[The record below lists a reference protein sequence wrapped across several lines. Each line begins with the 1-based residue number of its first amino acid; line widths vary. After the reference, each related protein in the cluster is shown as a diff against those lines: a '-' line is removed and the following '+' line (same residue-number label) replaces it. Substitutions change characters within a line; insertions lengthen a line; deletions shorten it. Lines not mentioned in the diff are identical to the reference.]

1 MTYTFDT
8 NVVSD
13 LHKDAFGFRPGY
25 SFWVEWDGC
34 DDDGKQK
41 IWNYL
46 LESLKESIEE
56 NRLAE
61 EAAIKRFEEL
71 VTNTIAAGALNRK
84 HALLSIMDASD
95 CDGDW
100 EYLCYRHGLP
110 YRYFKESI

>member
-13 LHKDAFGFRPGY
+13 LHKDAFGFRPDH

-46 LESLKESIEE
+46 LESLKGSIEE
-56 NRLAE
+56 DRLAE

-84 HALLSIMDASD
+84 HALLSIMDDSD